1 MVNSRPTVLRRIA
14 FGINLIALTTLMV
27 ELLLTRVFD
36 VILYPNLGY
45 MIITGAL
52 LAFGLAGICATLW
65 PLPSPAVVPGRLRW
79 LTVGLA
85 ASLLVIRPGLNALP
99 FHYDTIA
106 EQPGAQLLWFLGTYF
121 LITVP
126 FFLAGLIF
134 AWAFATYATQIQVL
148 YFWDLV
154 GAAVGSVVF
163 IPLLPALGPGWLL
176 VGAAGLA
183 LVAGVL
189 FVPWQRPN
197 WVLLAGAVVLLTV
210 PVVSPGYLEFVE
222 HKFDRG
228 LYFARREGRTELV
241 RWDPISKIEIFD
253 AGSYKHIAYDGGSQS
268 SFIYPFDGRYQD
280 LRDFLEESA
289 RQNLEGGFLRHF
301 WQRGVVASHRLKQ
314 GTAPRVLV
322 IGSAAG
328 QETKAA
334 LVFGASRV
342 DAVEM
347 VGAVIAIGKDEYL
360 AYNGFVLV
368 QPEANVVRGEGA
380 GVFAGGGRA
389 V

>member
-1 MVNSRPTVLRRIA
+1 M
-14 FGINLIALTTLMV
+14 
-27 ELLLTRVFD
+27 
-36 VILYPNLGY
+36 
-45 MIITGAL
+45 
-52 LAFGLAGICATLW
+52 
-65 PLPSPAVVPGRLRW
+65 
-79 LTVGLA
+79 
-85 ASLLVIRPGLNALP
+85 
-99 FHYDTIA
+99 
-106 EQPGAQLLWFLGTYF
+106 
-121 LITVP
+121 
-126 FFLAGLIF
+126 
-134 AWAFATYATQIQVL
+134 L

-368 QPEANVVRGEGA
+368 QPEANVVRGEGRAFLRAADEPYDIIQIFSTHSSSSVAAGAGAIDPTYLLTADAFEEYFEGLTADGILHINHHTFPRIVTTAALGWKALGRANFQRHVVVVMKAEDPFDTLPTVLNQDDAVDGGGAGQSARVVLDRA
-380 GVFAGGGRA
+380 GV
-389 V
+389 